1 MKKIVYKLFLLVVFI
16 LRNLPKSF
24 LRAFF
29 RFIAFLG
36 YLFAKNTNRIIET
49 NLNFVFE
56 NSLSK
61 DEIQEIVMNDERSI
75 KQLGDRKPKNII
87 IVPGK
92 IINIVG

>member
-61 DEIQEIVMNDERSI
+61 DEIQ
-75 KQLGDRKPKNII
+75 
-87 IVPGK
+87 K
-92 IINIVG
+92 IQKYS